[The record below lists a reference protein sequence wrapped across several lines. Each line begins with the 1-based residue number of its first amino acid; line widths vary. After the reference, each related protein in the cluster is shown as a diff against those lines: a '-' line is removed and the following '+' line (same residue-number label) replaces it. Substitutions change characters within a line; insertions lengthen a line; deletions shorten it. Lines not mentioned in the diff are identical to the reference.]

1 MPRESNGFT
10 NRSTQASGAEKVYD
24 DVIAE
29 LRKQNSITVVADES
43 NADVILGGGGEI
55 WVRGYRSLNPR
66 SGRLPSDGTPV
77 YDGYLSV
84 ELRRQKKARRCGL
97 IRDTR
102 RWFQCLKGPC
112 ETDRPIICVR
122 AARRRYPAR
131 TEPLPTS
138 TPLILKGAGAT
149 FPYPVYEKWFTN
161 YRRENL
167 NLEIAYDPVGSQAGV
182 RRLLAGEV
190 DFGASTRSAIRDLA
204 PGDDGKYLFFPA
216 VVGAVVPIVNLP
228 GLAGEIV
235 CTPGGAGWHLPR
247 QDWLGGTTRY

>member
-1 MPRESNGFT
+1 MRKILSVAFSLFLAAFALNAAGVKRLYVEPFT
-10 NRSTQASGAEKVYD
+10 TKAGVEKLRD

-84 ELRRQKKARRCGL
+84 ELRDKKGATLWSYLVTPGAGSMNVSKDLAKRIANHLAEWLPGG
-97 IRDTR
+97 DT
-102 RWFQCLKGPC
+102 
-112 ETDRPIICVR
+112 
-122 AARRRYPAR
+122 PAR

-161 YRRENL
+161 YRRENP

-190 DFGASTRSAIRDLA
+190 DFGASDSPSAIRDLA
-204 PGDDGKYLFFPA
+204 PGDDGKYLFS
-216 VVGAVVPIVNLP
+216 
-228 GLAGEIV
+228 
-235 CTPGGAGWHLPR
+235 PR
-247 QDWLGGTTRY
+247 WSAL